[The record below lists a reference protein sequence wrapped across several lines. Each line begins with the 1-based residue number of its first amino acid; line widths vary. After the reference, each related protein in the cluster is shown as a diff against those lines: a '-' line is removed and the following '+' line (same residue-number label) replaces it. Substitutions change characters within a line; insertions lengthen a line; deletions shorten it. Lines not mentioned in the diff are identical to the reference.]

1 MWECA
6 ISMCKE
12 LVKQCE
18 SETFD
23 YIQLSSLL
31 QRMSNY
37 YDYIMKQLRPKP
49 VFFRVGYYGKGFP
62 SFLQN
67 KVFIYRGKEYER
79 LSDFSNRT
87 MNQFPNATLMQKL
100 SKPGPEITESS
111 NQCILLI
118 INCL

>member
-18 SETFD
+18 NETYD
-23 YIQLSSLL
+23 YIQLSLLL
-31 QRMSNY
+31 QRMSNF
-37 YDYIMKQLRPKP
+37 YDNIMKQLRPKP
-49 VFFRVGYYGKGFP
+49 AYFRVGYYGKGFP

-67 KVFIYRGKEYER
+67 KVFVYRGKEYER

-111 NQCILLI
+111 NQCILLF
-118 INCL
+118 